1 MVKGIHGGRSAE
13 AGVRMA
19 MLAQG
24 GFTAPRAAVD
34 GRYGL
39 LEVFSGKSAQP
50 AQLWTGLGEDWA
62 IETSWIK
69 VFPVCGWIQGVM
81 QLLLDIRGGETL
93 PFERVKRVTV
103 GTSAFA
109 VKNNANPR
117 PADPGEAQYSIP
129 YCVSVALAGDPRD
142 PAQFESA
149 AFTDAQRLALA
160 DRVALEVDAASES
173 VFPKQFG
180 TRIRLELDNGETRE
194 AATLDPHGTPA
205 DPCTYT
211 EVVDKFRRLAA
222 FAAAGDAD
230 TIVHIVEN
238 IDGNTRT
245 RALSRAL
252 RARR

>member
-1 MVKGIHGGRSAE
+1 
-13 AGVRMA
+13 MA
-19 MLAQG
+19 LLARD
-24 GFTAPRAAVD
+24 GFNAPRAAID

-50 AQLWTGLGEDWA
+50 AQLWNGLGERWA
-62 IETSWIK
+62 IDETWIK

-81 QLLLDIRGGETL
+81 QLLLDLRGEKAIAYD
-93 PFERVKRVTV
+93 RVKRVTV

-129 YCVSVALAGDPRD
+129 YCVSVGLASDPRD

-149 AFTDAQRLALA
+149 AFTDAKRLALA

-180 TRIRLELDNGETRE
+180 TRIRLELDGGETRE
-194 AATLDPHGTPA
+194 ASTLDPHGTPA
-205 DPCTYT
+205 DPCTYA
-211 EVVDKFRRLAA
+211 EVVDKFKRLAA
-222 FAAAGDAD
+222 FSAAGDAD
-230 TIVHIVEN
+230 TIVRIVES

-245 RALSRAL
+245 RELSRAL
-252 RARR
+252 RAKR